1 MIGDRTIMRCNRNE
15 SMELRLLAT
24 LYMKVRMYDTGHS
37 VANYIVLTRRLSDR
51 IRELCTKAANVGDA
65 NFAEVLCELQT
76 ALREHAARTREM
88 GIKQIVGRR
97 ERRRQKEVEESARSI

>member
-1 MIGDRTIMRCNRNE
+1 
-15 SMELRLLAT
+15 
-24 LYMKVRMYDTGHS
+24 MYDTVHS
-37 VANYIVLTRRLSDR
+37 VATYLVPTRRLSDR

-65 NFAEVLCELQT
+65 NFAQVLSELQI

-97 ERRRQKEVEESARSI
+97 DRRSRKEVEESSRSVYLK